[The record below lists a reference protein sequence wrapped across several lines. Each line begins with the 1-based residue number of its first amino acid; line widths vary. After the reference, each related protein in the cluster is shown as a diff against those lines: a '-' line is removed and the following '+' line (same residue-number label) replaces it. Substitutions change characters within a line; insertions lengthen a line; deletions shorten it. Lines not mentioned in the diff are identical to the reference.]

1 MQEGHRGRE
10 GGRRPGSGEGWA
22 RGREPGRVGGP
33 LSPGL
38 ALVGVGASGPSAL
51 LHLSVCPVPAPQALE
66 LLVEKALSS
75 ACGRLNP
82 GDGLRRVL
90 ECVASG
96 TLLPGQS
103 HQPEP
108 RTLEHVA
115 GAEGA
120 AYTGSGRR
128 LRRRVGGAAQ
138 PWFSGAPLC
147 RESPGILPKEIT
159 GGTVGCAPR
168 CSRGLCYGC
177 RGRPHTHCNVE
188 VLDAEMG
195 FPGPSGAAGW
205 WQVKRGEK

>member
-1 MQEGHRGRE
+1 MREGHRGCD

-22 RGREPGRVGGP
+22 RGRELGGVGGP
-33 LSPGL
+33 LGPGS
-38 ALVGVGASGPSAL
+38 ALVGVGARGPSTL
-51 LHLSVCPVPAPQALE
+51 LHLSVCPVPATQALE

-75 ACGRLNP
+75 ACGHLSP
-82 GDGLRRVL
+82 GDGMRRVL

-128 LRRRVGGAAQ
+128 LRRRAGGAAQ
-138 PWFSGAPLC
+138 PCSQGPPCVGRA
-147 RESPGILPKEIT
+147 RGILPKEIT
-159 GGTVGCAPR
+159 GGTVGCTPR

-177 RGRPHTHCNVE
+177 
-188 VLDAEMG
+188 
-195 FPGPSGAAGW
+195 
-205 WQVKRGEK
+205 